1 MDLVCR
7 TTVSRFGNS
16 RAVIIPK
23 SVPDFPL
30 KSKIDLY
37 KTDEGIL
44 IKPANEWS
52 AERQS
57 EIIKKTLAF
66 IGSDEDNEP
75 LPDDFIERYCTD
87 DNIDDLDFSGL
98 GDNDV

>member
-23 SVPDFPL
+23 SVTDFPL
-30 KSKIDLY
+30 KAKIDLF

-44 IKPANEWS
+44 IKPVKAVDEWS
-52 AERQS
+52 AEKQIA
-57 EIIKKTLAF
+57 IINDILAF
-66 IGSDEDNEP
+66 VGSNEDNEP
-75 LPDDFIERYCTD
+75 LPDNFIELC
-87 DNIDDLDFSGL
+87 
-98 GDNDV
+98 

>member
-23 SVPDFPL
+23 SVEDFPL
-30 KSKIDLY
+30 KSKIDLF

-44 IKPANEWS
+44 IKPVSEWS
-52 AERQS
+52 FEKQNKAITDLLLFAASQENAE
-57 EIIKKTLAF
+57 
-66 IGSDEDNEP
+66 EP
-75 LPDDFIERYCTD
+75 IPDDFIERYCTD
-87 DNIDDLDFSGL
+87 DNRDDLDFSGL
-98 GDNDV
+98 EEA